1 MNSSFI
7 AAVIAMAIMTTFS
20 YVILRVITVNTGNK
34 IRDHVITQMETY
46 DVLVKRKSAELE
58 ALHKQIEREQ
68 KQSSNHRLVSITDE
82 SPPYV
87 FLAKDVEYRSSDFS
101 SDYINLKSCFHFDRI
116 DIERT
121 VKHINDTLE
130 MKPNSLVM
138 DRLLEKLSFDN
149 VYKIAILNPKDQF
162 GIVQDILETDE
173 QKLLEEFLKAKKEFD
188 VTSFYHWLYVR
199 KQFSNKEIKV
209 KVADIRIIQEDF
221 NSDVKFE
228 LDTDLCE
235 GFQIYVGNKIYD
247 YGIQKSEL
255 LL

>member
-46 DVLVKRKSAELE
+46 DVLVKRKSAELQ
-58 ALHKQIEREQ
+58 ALQKQIERDQ
-68 KQSSNHRLVSITDE
+68 KESSNHRQASNTDE

-101 SDYINLKSCFHFDRI
+101 SDYVTLKSCFHFDMKDI
-116 DIERT
+116 DKK

-130 MKPNSLVM
+130 MKPDSLVM

-149 VYKIAILNPKDQF
+149 VYKLAILNPKDQF
-162 GIVQDILETDE
+162 GIVLDILEADE
-173 QKLLEEFLKAKKEFD
+173 HKLLEEFMKTKKEFD

-199 KQFSNKEIKV
+199 KQLSNKDIKV
-209 KVADIRIIQEDF
+209 KVADIRNIQEDL

-228 LDTDLCE
+228 LDTNLCE